1 MFSENC
7 EEKLLLISSGN
18 PFLIIE
24 EKELCMSNRRLI
36 RKEGPLFITLIL
48 EPKNS
53 PNVTFLGRVGRK
65 NKKLFSLGN
74 CL

>member
-1 MFSENC
+1 
-7 EEKLLLISSGN
+7 
-18 PFLIIE
+18 
-24 EKELCMSNRRLI
+24 MSNRRLI

-65 NKKLFSLGN
+65 NKKLFNLGVTKRLSSFGN